1 MSIFSRFSSYFR
13 YLAAFSGWST
23 RINFLRGTFDSL
35 VSVVLLGLRASSEAQ
50 FYQSA
55 PTRRFYSEA
64 GRLPEMCVN
73 FLWVDIVSSR
83 HSRRQARWAVLLCSA
98 SREECF
104 SFFHSTLLEG
114 AARRGAV
121 LYFLKNAKLFYT
133 YSDNVRNSST
143 WGTSFSARTAF
154 SSRASDLFYRM

>member
-13 YLAAFSGWST
+13 HLAAFSGWST

-98 SREECF
+98 SREQCF
-104 SFFHSTLLEG
+104 SFLRSTLPKG
-114 AARRGAV
+114 GR
-121 LYFLKNAKLFYT
+121 
-133 YSDNVRNSST
+133 
-143 WGTSFSARTAF
+143 
-154 SSRASDLFYRM
+154 SRAGSFYAEKKIEAKKGGNETVFFKSE